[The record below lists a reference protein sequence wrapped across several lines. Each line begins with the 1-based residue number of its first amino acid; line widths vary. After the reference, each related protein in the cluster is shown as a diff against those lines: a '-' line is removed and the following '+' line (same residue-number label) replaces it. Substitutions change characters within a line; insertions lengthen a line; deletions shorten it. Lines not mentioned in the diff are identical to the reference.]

1 MPRQQAATTTATAM
15 VHPVS
20 SYDPPLRVRQPKK
33 RAFLIAYAACG
44 VVSKA
49 SLAAK
54 IHRSTH
60 TAWLRSDPDYADA
73 FTQAQESFGDLLQ
86 EEALA
91 RIQAQSHRDSP
102 LLLLAMLNANVPT
115 KFRNNAPPSDGIA
128 TTVLE
133 RLRDFAR
140 QNRYDQIATV
150 GSDTM
155 KEPVKALVD
164 STVVVDGSEEA
175 D

>member
-1 MPRQQAATTTATAM
+1 M
-15 VHPVS
+15 
-20 SYDPPLRVRQPKK
+20 
-33 RAFLIAYAACG
+33 LIA
-44 VVSKA
+44 
-49 SLAAK
+49 
-54 IHRSTH
+54 
-60 TAWLRSDPDYADA
+60 
-73 FTQAQESFGDLLQ
+73 LLQ
-86 EEALA
+86 AHDKKY
-91 RIQAQSHRDSP
+91 RQT
-102 LLLLAMLNANVPT
+102 NG
-115 KFRNNAPPSDGIA
+115 APADGIA